1 MQRSSPNEDDS
12 SGSRKRIGELS
23 GQSWNDP
30 MGQVD
35 DLAEAFLQIHL
46 SKGLASHRN
55 FDPTILSIDD
65 AYEVQRRVITTRVA
79 RGDEI
84 VGYKVGCT
92 STAIRHQFGLTEPIC
107 GRVMAPHVFHGNTV
121 LNWHDY
127 VCCAV
132 EPEFVLILGKNLVN
146 EVEDER
152 ELAEAIEWVSPG
164 IEAHNYKFWF
174 GKPTLQEL
182 IASNGIHAGLV
193 VGTER
198 VRPVGLD
205 WEAECVCLFRNGELA
220 ASGIGAEIMGG
231 PLRSLRWLANHLIQR
246 GEHLKAGQIIIP
258 GSAVELV
265 AVGPGDRMAARFTHI
280 GCVEAE
286 FRA

>member
-1 MQRSSPNEDDS
+1 MS
-12 SGSRKRIGELS
+12 LL
-23 GQSWNDP
+23 
-30 MGQVD
+30 D

-46 SKGLASHRN
+46 SKTIDPQRN
-55 FDPTILSIDD
+55 FDLTTLSIDD
-65 AYEVQRRVITTRVA
+65 AYEIQRRVIAARVA

-92 STAIRHQFGLTEPIC
+92 SKAIRRQFGLAEPIC

-132 EPEFVLILGKNLVN
+132 EPEFVFLIGKNLPS

-152 ELAEAIEWVSPG
+152 QVVEAIEWVSHG
-164 IEAHNYKFWF
+164 IEIHNYKFWF

-193 VGTER
+193 IGTEK
-198 VRPVGLD
+198 VRPEGLDLDMEGVGL
-205 WEAECVCLFRNGELA
+205 FKNGDLA
-220 ASGIGAEIMGG
+220 ASGIGAEILGG
-231 PLRSLRWLANHLIQR
+231 PLKSLRWLANDLIRR
-246 GEHLKAGQIIIP
+246 GEYLKAGQIVIP

-265 AVGPGDRMAARFTHI
+265 AVEPGDRVAARFTHV
-280 GCVEAE
+280 GRVEAE